1 MRERLW
7 MAITPGGLRTRL
19 VVMNEAGKS
28 VVLARLPHGPA
39 HPQALERL
47 SEALALWCGRPVRVV
62 LAVQGP
68 EAFCSTRRWFAIFDY
83 LTLTRRPLVEIEFAE
98 ALSAPVE
105 GGFADVRRML
115 LKRMARG

>member
-7 MAITPGGLRTRL
+7 MAVTPGPLRTRV

-28 VVLARLPHGPA
+28 VVLARLPHGPS
-39 HPQALERL
+39 HPQALNRL

-62 LAVQGP
+62 LAVEGP
-68 EAFCSTRRWFAIFDY
+68 GAFCVTRQWFATFDH
-83 LTLTRRPLVEIEFAE
+83 LTGRPLVEIEFA
-98 ALSAPVE
+98 AGLPPPDE

-115 LKRMARG
+115 LSRMARG

>member
-7 MAITPGGLRTRL
+7 MAVTPGALRTRV

-28 VVLARLPHGPA
+28 VVLMRLPHGPS
-39 HPQALERL
+39 HPQALNRL
-47 SEALALWCGRPVRVV
+47 SEALAQWCGRPMRVV
-62 LAVQGP
+62 LAVDGP
-68 EAFCSTRRWFAIFDY
+68 EAFCSTRRWFATFEY
-83 LTLTRRPLVEIEFAE
+83 LTRRPLVEIEFAE
-98 ALSAPVE
+98 GLPPPDE

>member
-1 MRERLW
+1 MSERLW
-7 MAITPGGLRTRL
+7 MAVTPGPLRTR
-19 VVMNEAGKS
+19 VMIMNAAGKS
-28 VVLARLPHGPA
+28 VVLARLPHGPV

-62 LAVQGP
+62 LAVVGP

-83 LTLTRRPLVEIEFAE
+83 LTRRPLVEIEFGD
-98 ALSAPVE
+98 ALPAPVA

>member
-7 MAITPGGLRTRL
+7 MAITPGGLRTR
-19 VVMNEAGKS
+19 VVAMNEAGKS

-62 LAVQGP
+62 LAVAGQ
-68 EAFCSTRRWFAIFDY
+68 EAFCSTRRWFATFDY
-83 LTLTRRPLVEIEFAE
+83 LACRPLVKIEFVE
-98 ALSAPVE
+98 ALPAPVE

-115 LKRMARG
+115 LKRMRGG